1 MVVLEETLYLGW
13 ATRVSE
19 SPVLGL
25 TDEQYP
31 AVVEHRH
38 PDVFLGGCEARIA
51 GEEGADVL

>member
-1 MVVLEETLYLGW
+1 M
-13 ATRVSE
+13 SE